1 MREQLAQMKQMTV
14 IGDNLSLN
22 SAMKATQQEDLEI
35 LADLL
40 VADMK
45 YTV

>member
-1 MREQLAQMKQMTV
+1 MREMLAQMKQMTV
-14 IGDNLSLN
+14 LGDNLSLN
-22 SAMKATQQEDLEI
+22 SAMKASQQEDLEA

-45 YTV
+45 FSM

>member
-1 MREQLAQMKQMTV
+1 MKQMTV
-14 IGDNLSLN
+14 IGDNLSLT
-22 SAMKATQQEDLEI
+22 SAMKATQLEDMEA

-45 YTV
+45 FSM